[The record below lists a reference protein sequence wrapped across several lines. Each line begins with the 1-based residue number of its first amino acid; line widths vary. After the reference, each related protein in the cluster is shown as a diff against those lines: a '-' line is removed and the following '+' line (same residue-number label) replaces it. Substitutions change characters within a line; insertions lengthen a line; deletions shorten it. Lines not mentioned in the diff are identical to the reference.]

1 MSDLVLTT
9 REGPLATVTINRPHA
24 LNALN
29 HAVLEALAMTFAE
42 LAADD
47 GCRVIVLTG
56 AGDRAFIAG
65 ADIGA
70 MATMTVEEARRF
82 MELGQLVCNRIES
95 APQVVIG
102 AINGYALGGGCEVAL
117 ACDLRVAAER
127 AKLGLPEVTLG
138 IIPAWGGTQ
147 RLPRIVGIGL
157 AKQLIYTGQQIDA
170 AEAYRIGLVN
180 QVVPADEVVV
190 AARALAERI
199 LRNGPLAI
207 RLAKEVL
214 EATKDADLPVGL
226 KAELEAEVRLF
237 ATADRVEGMTAFLER
252 RPPQYQGR

>member
-1 MSDLVLTT
+1 MSELVLTT
-9 REGPLATVTINRPHA
+9 REGPVATVTINRPQA

-29 HAVLEALAMTFAE
+29 QGVLEGLAAAFAD
-42 LAADD
+42 LAADES
-47 GCRVIVLTG
+47 CRVIILTG

-65 ADIGA
+65 ADIAA
-70 MATMTVEEARRF
+70 MAKLSAEEARHF
-82 MELGQLVCNRIES
+82 MELGQSVCNRIES
-95 APQVVIG
+95 APQIVIG

-117 ACDLRVAAER
+117 ACDLRIASDR
-127 AKLGLPEVTLG
+127 AKIGLPEVTLG

-170 AEAYRIGLVN
+170 VEAHRIGLFN
-180 QVVPADEVVV
+180 QIVPADELLPAVRSLVDT
-190 AARALAERI
+190 I
-199 LRNGPLAI
+199 LHNGPLAL

-214 EATKDADLPVGL
+214 EATKDADLAVGL

-237 ATADRVEGMTAFLER
+237 DTADRIEGMTAFVER
-252 RPPQYQGR
+252 RRPKYQGK

>member
-1 MSDLVLTT
+1 MGDLVLTT
-9 REGPLATVTINRPHA
+9 REGPVATVTINRPQA

-29 HAVLEALAMTFAE
+29 QGVLEGLANAFAD
-42 LAADD
+42 LAADEQ
-47 GCRVIVLTG
+47 CRVIVLTG

-65 ADIGA
+65 ADIAA
-70 MATMTVEEARRF
+70 MAKLSPEEARLF
-82 MELGQLVCNRIES
+82 MELGQAVCNRIEG

-117 ACDLRVAAER
+117 ACDLRIASDR
-127 AKLGLPEVTLG
+127 ARIGLPEVTLG

-147 RLPRIVGIGL
+147 RLPRMIGIGL

-170 AEAYRIGLVN
+170 HEAHRIGLFN
-180 QVVPADEVVV
+180 QVVPADQLLPTAYEV
-190 AARALAERI
+190 AGAI
-199 LRNGPLAI
+199 LNNGPLAV

-214 EATKDADLPVGL
+214 EATKDADLAVGL

-237 ATADRVEGMTAFLER
+237 ATADRTEGMTAFVER
-252 RPPQYQGR
+252 RRPNYQGR